1 MEMLENYL
9 KQIQKYPLLDAE
21 QEVELSKKIEKGS
34 QSAQEKLV
42 QSNLRLVVSVAKRV
56 NGSSKVSIMDLIQE
70 GNIGLMTAASKYHYS
85 YNTRFSTYAYTW
97 ILQYMLRYLY
107 NKTSM
112 ISLPHRK
119 EELLRKV
126 SACRNDYLQTF
137 GREATVEE
145 ISECLSVPKK
155 DVKAALSC
163 SYSVSSIDIT
173 ASEDGLSTIADLIPD
188 SIVEEGAT
196 NPFTKFNNR
205 ITTKDHIMFTRQLA
219 TLIGAGL
226 PLSASLRTVVE
237 QTENKGMQAIGEE
250 ILTATESGK
259 SLYEAFSAH
268 PHVFNGVYLAL
279 IQAGE
284 KSGTLDIALAR
295 LADQEEKDAA
305 MLGKI
310 RGALVYPAII
320 LVVIIAVLL
329 FMMFAVVPQ
338 VRDLYEDMGE
348 ELPGLTQGLVNLTDF
363 VVNFWW
369 LILLILVGGIT
380 GLVFFVKR
388 TPMGKKVADTF
399 KIHVPLFGGLFRKLY
414 VSRFART
421 GEMLLS
427 TGVPMVDSVN
437 IAIESVSNSVV
448 EAEYG
453 KAIELIKG
461 GKSLSEALTDRE
473 YMLPLVPQ
481 MTGIGEESGKIDEM
495 LGKAAKVY
503 EDELYEQIENI
514 STMIEPILMVVMAG
528 LIGVVV
534 GGTLLPIYSLVN
546 SVGT

>member
-1 MEMLENYL
+1 MKRYNYRAREKDTG
-9 KQIQKYPLLDAE
+9 KQ
-21 QEVELSKKIEKGS
+21 VKGS
-34 QSAQEKLV
+34 IQADNERLAGKL
-42 QSNLRLVVSVAKRV
+42 LV
-56 NGSSKVSIMDLIQE
+56 GQ
-70 GNIGLMTAASKYHYS
+70 G
-85 YNTRFSTYAYTW
+85 
-97 ILQYMLRYLY
+97 
-107 NKTSM
+107 
-112 ISLPHRK
+112 
-119 EELLRKV
+119 
-126 SACRNDYLQTF
+126 
-137 GREATVEE
+137 
-145 ISECLSVPKK
+145 
-155 DVKAALSC
+155 
-163 SYSVSSIDIT
+163 
-173 ASEDGLSTIADLIPD
+173 LIPD
-188 SIVEEGAT
+188 SIVEEGTT

-205 ITTKDHIMFTRQLA
+205 ITGKDRIMFTRQLS
-219 TLIGAGL
+219 TLVGAGL

-237 QTENKGMQAIGEE
+237 QTENKGMKAVGEE
-250 ILTATESGK
+250 ILAATESGK

-268 PHVFNGVYLAL
+268 PNIFNGVYLAL

-284 KSGTLDIALAR
+284 KSGTLDIALKR

-369 LILLILVGGIT
+369 LILLVLVGLIVG
-380 GLVFFVKR
+380 GFFFVKR
-388 TPMGKKVADTF
+388 TPMGRRVADNF

-421 GEMLLS
+421 AEMLLS
-427 TGVPMVDSVN
+427 SGVPMVDSIT

-448 EAEYG
+448 ETEYT

-461 GKSLSEALTDRE
+461 GKSLSESIQDLD

-481 MTGIGEESGKIDEM
+481 MAGIGEESGKIDEM

-503 EDELYEQIENI
+503 EDELYEQINNI
-514 STMIEPILMVVMAG
+514 STMIEPILMVAMAG
-528 LIGVVV
+528 LIGIVV